1 MSFQYS
7 ENRFSFGLI
16 RKSEVSLVI
25 SEKNCAKSKF
35 FYSDKNICC
44 QEVFFIVVVEQHRAK
59 LPAREYNRTTILK
72 NEIEK
77 FRKKM

>member
-7 ENRFSFGLI
+7 ENRFFLVLIGLI

-44 QEVFFIVVVEQHRAK
+44 QVVFFNNTGPSYLHVSITELQ
-59 LPAREYNRTTILK
+59 N
-72 NEIEK
+72 
-77 FRKKM
+77 